1 MPIFS
6 LAHRRNL
13 TLSSPPFHAPSAPP
27 SCPSRPPA
35 LLPSCLS
42 PSRPLQAL
50 NPGEHNAAT
59 PLAKLFDH
67 AHDLVL
73 ESLGVKDSTNLELTA
88 RFFVHKTKTHPY
100 KDNSIEVEIVD
111 VEQLAKSR
119 PNLRVLKVLMNR
131 DWYSLSSV
139 RGFCNLKVL
148 HLENMQLSAKN
159 FEVLLEMPHLLMLN
173 ISGSEIP
180 DMTAT
185 EFDSFVGLKELYL
198 KHVYFPSLEGT
209 AFLKLPSLRVLDLG
223 GARIA
228 SLGDGDF
235 DNLTKLQVLNI
246 DGVNNRHDFDDE
258 EPVHTRQFTPRVL
271 KNLYDLKDLSGCY
284 FAGYSDEGRDKAIEY
299 PSLPKLEYLESMDK
313 IKNLKFFGLELKLH
327 CAPILA
333 ESFESMG
340 DIVKLDISHSTGD
353 WGEEIFGHPGKINF
367 ANVEDLDFGW
377 TNKNF
382 SLDILKLLPKI
393 KVLTCSSWVPK
404 ELQDFWCDLPL
415 RPVLPYGYNDYCGE
429 MQKWERECE
438 AIKVKWRAEHSEEFE
453 SLVKKVVD
461 AFMPLRGQMEFL
473 EYEMWPSSVKN
484 SEEIA
489 RVLNTAL
496 CYVFSKLR
504 NEDSTRFQCDY
515 KVRGSG
521 GFSFGRYRPS
531 WPMPESLFLTA

>member
-1 MPIFS
+1 M
-6 LAHRRNL
+6 
-13 TLSSPPFHAPSAPP
+13 
-27 SCPSRPPA
+27 
-35 LLPSCLS
+35 
-42 PSRPLQAL
+42 
-50 NPGEHNAAT
+50 
-59 PLAKLFDH
+59 
-67 AHDLVL
+67 
-73 ESLGVKDSTNLELTA
+73 KDSTKLELTA
-88 RFFVHKTKTHPY
+88 RFFVDKTKTHPY

-111 VEQLAKSR
+111 VERLARSR

-148 HLENMQLSAKN
+148 HVENMQLSAKN

-173 ISGSEIP
+173 ISRSEIP

-209 AFLKLPSLRVLDLG
+209 AFLKLPSLRVLDLE

-246 DGVNNRHDFDDE
+246 DGVNLSQGDFDDE

-299 PSLPKLEYLESMDK
+299 PPLPKLEYLESMDK
-313 IKNLKFFGLELKLH
+313 IKSLKFFGLELKLH
-327 CAPILA
+327 SAPILA

-340 DIVKLDISHSTGD
+340 NIVTLDISYSTGD
-353 WGEEIFGHPGKINF
+353 WGEEIFGHPGKMNF

-404 ELQDFWCDLPL
+404 ELQDFWCDLPP
-415 RPVLPYGYNDYCGE
+415 RPVLAPDSPYNYATTAQFEKD
-429 MQKWERECE
+429 MKKWERECE
-438 AIKVKWRAEHSEEFE
+438 AIKDKWRAEHSEEFE

-461 AFMPLRGQMEFL
+461 AFMPLRGQLEFL

-484 SEEIA
+484 SEEIS
-489 RVLNTAL
+489 RVLDTAL

-504 NEDSTRFQCDY
+504 NEGQTLFQCDH

-521 GFSFGRYRPS
+521 GFSVGRYRPS